1 MDIDKI
7 RMTNKIENSF
17 DTDISDL
24 NKLARNKKAI
34 KNQLN
39 DSNNQL
45 LKSKEKPNLV
55 EYDKKNTKAIFDSKK
70 F

>member
-17 DTDISDL
+17 DTDISNL

-55 EYDKKNTKAIFDSKK
+55 EYDKKNTKAISDSKK

>member
-24 NKLARNKKAI
+24 NKLARNKKAL

-39 DSNNQL
+39 DSNNQM
-45 LKSKEKPNLV
+45 LKPKEKQNLV